1 MFADSLRFQHFFLI
15 IFCKFFG
22 FFARLFA
29 FFGYWASGRTGSRP
43 EPDPTLARHWPEPD
57 PNTEQ
62 LLPVL
67 ITAGTADVNLVS
79 RRYWLEGLHYLHPEQ
94 LFEKVPTR
102 RPQDAWVSWAAWRKA
117 NNYSVTALLQVWA
130 LDPARYKANNYY
142 QFWRLQVRPR
152 AGVANNYSVS

>member
-1 MFADSLRFQHFFLI
+1 MFASSWTRAALFYIFSSSFLAFLLGCSL
-15 IFCKFFG
+15 
-22 FFARLFA
+22 

-43 EPDPTLARHWPEPD
+43 EPDPTLARHWPAPD

-94 LFEKVPTR
+94 LLGKAPTR
-102 RPQDAWVSWAAWRKA
+102 RPDNAWVSWAARRKA
-117 NNYSVTALLQVWA
+117 NNYSVAASHQAWFL
-130 LDPARYKANNYY
+130 YKANNYY
-142 QFWRLQVRPR
+142 QFWRLQTGHWVRL
-152 AGVANNYSVS
+152 